1 MYIQLLFQHFPDNM
15 LAKKKRENKQI
26 RNLENL
32 NKFIYR
38 SHFLILKLC
47 QESRSVDFSSI
58 VFRFTVEKKAEVEEK
73 TVLKLMKEYVT
84 VEQKKPGKPF
94 TTNRLV

>member
-1 MYIQLLFQHFPDNM
+1 M

-58 VFRFTVEKKAEVEEK
+58 LFRFTVEKKAEVEEKRRDEK

-84 VEQKKPGKPF
+84 VEQTKPGKPF